1 MCRLNVLAIVLVLS
15 AGMARAQA
23 PPGDP
28 TAAPNMTTPTGQ
40 STSIAPPSE
49 ASPPPRMTAVE
60 AKTMRSCGAM
70 PHSTMMANPTCKL
83 LIAKHPEIVDP
94 QGAMKAAPVTPQ

>member
-1 MCRLNVLAIVLVLS
+1 
-15 AGMARAQA
+15 
-23 PPGDP
+23 
-28 TAAPNMTTPTGQ
+28 
-40 STSIAPPSE
+40 
-49 ASPPPRMTAVE
+49 MTAVE